1 MWFQLYVFEDRSKT
15 VDLIRRAEKA
25 GAVAFAVTV
34 DAPVLGRRER
44 DVRNKFAMRAGMRL
58 DNVARDAVTH
68 DSDTTRERAQEGTRR
83 GGVNGADETPKREA
97 SARSASR
104 ENAKNAQATLSR
116 RVGGRDASLTW
127 SFLRWIKTVTD
138 APIILKGVTRRDDAA
153 RAVDAGVAAL
163 WVSNHGGRQLDGAPA
178 TLDALPEI
186 VAGSFGSSL
195 FAKNPSA
202 RKKVPVIFDGGVRRG
217 ADVLK
222 ALALG
227 ADLVAFGRPLVWGLA
242 CGGEEGVDR
251 VIQTLDEEL
260 RTAMALCG
268 VNRLDKASLADLA
281 RRRGN
286 PPPGRRPRGA
296 YSRL

>member
-1 MWFQLYVFEDRSKT
+1 MLSGRAKWRRHRSPL
-15 VDLIRRAEKA
+15 DRRARRRIDH
-25 GAVAFAVTV
+25 GLRDPRFA
-34 DAPVLGRRER
+34 PGSPRE
-44 DVRNKFAMRAGMRL
+44 VRL
-58 DNVARDAVTH
+58 
-68 DSDTTRERAQEGTRR
+68 
-83 GGVNGADETPKREA
+83 
-97 SARSASR
+97 
-104 ENAKNAQATLSR
+104 
-116 RVGGRDASLTW
+116 
-127 SFLRWIKTVTD
+127 
-138 APIILKGVTRRDDAA
+138 A
-153 RAVDAGVAAL
+153 RASPPVPV
-163 WVSNHGGRQLDGAPA
+163 VRRQRPR
-178 TLDALPEI
+178 
-186 VAGSFGSSL
+186 
-195 FAKNPSA
+195 A